1 MRKVGLTEVNP
12 ECVFSA
18 TAHST
23 EWMMTNTRL
32 LAPSPNQSS
41 ASGSSAIA
49 GSGLNIAVRVERK
62 SVPTRVETA
71 SVVKM
76 PASASAGRV
85 AHQQR
90 LQRDQRAL
98 DQRSR

>member
-1 MRKVGLTEVNP
+1 MRRVGLTEVKP
-12 ECVFSA
+12 EWVLSA

-32 LAPSPNQSS
+32 LAPSPNHSS

-49 GSGLNIAVRVERK
+49 GSGLNIAVSVERK

-71 SVVKM
+71 SVVKIA
-76 PASASAGRV
+76 ASASPA
-85 AHQQR
+85 A
-90 LQRDQRAL
+90 
-98 DQRSR
+98 